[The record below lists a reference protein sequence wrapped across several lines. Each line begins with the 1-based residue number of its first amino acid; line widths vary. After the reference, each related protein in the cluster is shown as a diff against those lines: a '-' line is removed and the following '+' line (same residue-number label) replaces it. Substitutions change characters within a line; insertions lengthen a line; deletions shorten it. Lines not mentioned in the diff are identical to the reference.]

1 MPRSPG
7 SEGKALSRPQL
18 AVVLR
23 CRGPLLVLLGAAL
36 LSVGAMGAVPDQG
49 FQLPVA
55 AVMAALLPLQLA
67 ALWFVFRRP

>member
-1 MPRSPG
+1 
-7 SEGKALSRPQL
+7 
-18 AVVLR
+18 VVLGHR
-23 CRGPLLVLLGAAL
+23 RLPLFVLVGAAL